1 MRLMEWD
8 GPRGARQVR
17 EPRWRYGLLVED
29 VETNGFHCESY
40 GVAIADCRTG
50 REHRRRHVTASA
62 LDAAALMDTL
72 VRCEVSPVTLDD
84 VIEDWLAR

>member
-1 MRLMEWD
+1 MRFMEWD
-8 GPRGARQVR
+8 NPQGTRQVQK
-17 EPRWRYGLLVED
+17 PQWRYGLLVED
-29 VETNGFHCESY
+29 VETGGFHCESY
-40 GVAIADCRTG
+40 GVAIADCHTG
-50 REHRRRHVTASA
+50 QEHRRRHVTASA